1 MEMQEEIEK
10 QRQIEESNNKRLKV
24 SMTEEI
30 KAGEQ
35 MKAEIEIGKDYNYHQ
50 QMMDQYRL
58 KRFGADN

>member
-35 MKAEIEIGKDYNYHQ
+35 MKAEIDIGKDYNYH
-50 QMMDQYRL
+50 
-58 KRFGADN
+58 